1 MAANTIL
8 HQQTT
13 TKQRLE
19 QWIAD
24 IRQSP
29 YTAMFQPG
37 EPHVSLDD
45 VIATIPFHLWNSA
58 LIWRDIDFQ
67 IAMHSTDVSGR
78 IIDMFEAA
86 TTVEEVSRIEAV
98 LRRWMYLTLI
108 DRPDIEWV
116 AHRAQWR
123 REDILSGM
131 NYPEYLQSEHW
142 LAMRR
147 SALDRAGWRCQ
158 VCNASTR
165 LYVHHRTYERRG
177 HELPDD
183 LTVLCR
189 KCHETFHKNGRLAR

>member
-58 LIWRDIDFQ
+58 LIWRDSDK
-67 IAMHSTDVSGR
+67 R
-78 IIDMFEAA
+78 INGEWFALTANDLAELQEMAGAA
-86 TTVEEVSRIEAV
+86 HG
-98 LRRWMYLTLI
+98 
-108 DRPDIEWV
+108 D
-116 AHRAQWR
+116 
-123 REDILSGM
+123 
-131 NYPEYLQSEHW
+131 
-142 LAMRR
+142 
-147 SALDRAGWRCQ
+147 
-158 VCNASTR
+158 
-165 LYVHHRTYERRG
+165 
-177 HELPDD
+177 
-183 LTVLCR
+183 
-189 KCHETFHKNGRLAR
+189 